1 MLTSEVYA
9 NVRSA
14 VLWII
19 TSYGYYRIM
28 IKCAHPQPKLAF
40 IPIVR
45 EYQLGITAR
54 REKEGRTLA
63 KLEIFLYI
71 CLLLFKILGQE
82 SKYIIIPSVF
92 VLAIGFACLIYSF
105 RIFSGL
111 CGVFGRKKRWL
122 WLWIFFEPLT
132 SIIWGVGKKF
142 VPVFG
147 RK

>member
-63 KLEIFLYI
+63 KLEILLYI
-71 CLLLFKILGQE
+71 C
-82 SKYIIIPSVF
+82 
-92 VLAIGFACLIYSF
+92 
-105 RIFSGL
+105 
-111 CGVFGRKKRWL
+111 
-122 WLWIFFEPLT
+122 
-132 SIIWGVGKKF
+132 
-142 VPVFG
+142 
-147 RK
+147 